1 MTRRKRGPEPVA
13 EHERWQARKDARGQW
28 QVVNAFGEPLF
39 STADPLER
47 IEAVFLAA
55 QAPDLRHALRQMTE
69 RFTRFV
75 VEHSMQHRVDQR
87 YAMLAFAVLADTR
100 PPFTEVEALRR
111 RPTLELVFG
120 DGGAQTDRAA

>member
-1 MTRRKRGPEPVA
+1 VTRRRGGPAPVDA
-13 EHERWQARKDARGQW
+13 HERWQARKDARGQW
-28 QVVNAFGEPLF
+28 QVVDSSGEPLF

-47 IEAVFLAA
+47 IEAVVLAA

-69 RFTRFV
+69 RYTRFV

-100 PPFTEVEALRR
+100 PPFQEVAALRR

-120 DGGAQTDRAA
+120 DGGEQTDQAA